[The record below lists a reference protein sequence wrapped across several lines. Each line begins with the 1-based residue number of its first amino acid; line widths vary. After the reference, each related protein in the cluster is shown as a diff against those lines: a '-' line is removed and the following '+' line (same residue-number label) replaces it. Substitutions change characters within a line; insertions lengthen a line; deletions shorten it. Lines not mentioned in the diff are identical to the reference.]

1 MASML
6 FMDWETQSDSDLP
19 VTGTLRYVLDP
30 STRPLLLSWAVDA
43 GDLRLWC
50 PDLSDELVPEVWAY
64 VLGRMWCYG
73 TGKARNGNGP
83 PFKGVPAEIVD
94 LCARPDGYVVA
105 WNSSFDR
112 QTWQQIATPD
122 YGFPRIEIEQTLD
135 AMAQGQASN
144 LPGQLEWAG
153 RMLGLGQKTVGGK
166 AIMQRFARRQ
176 DPLPGSKADIENL
189 MAKGLTREKA
199 IAAAIEAW
207 DLYLTYSVQDTALL
221 RDVWNCTRPLSLEEW
236 QVYWASERINDRGMM
251 IDTDVCRGAVA
262 YREEEAAFVASECLR
277 LTDGAITSPT
287 LTKQIND
294 WVYDHLPDDLAETM
308 VKARDEEGYVTRLT
322 GAKDVMGRLLEDIKA
337 SDTPPSDNVTEL
349 LEVLQFGRASS
360 SIKFEKM
367 LNQEVDSRIHG
378 QFVFNGARHRFSS
391 RGIQLHN
398 LPRAFFEDELDIM
411 DMVAARAPIEK
422 LRAYGPVSQTLS
434 RILRPTVIAPK
445 GKLLVWADYSAV
457 EARVNPW
464 LAGSREADEAVLEPF
479 RLMDA
484 DKTKSIPDVYVLNA
498 AVVFGIPADVLWE
511 RYRNGD
517 PEAKA
522 MRQAGKVMVLSLGF
536 LGSVGALKAMARGY
550 GIRLTDE
557 EAKVW
562 VDGWRDRNRWA
573 RRFGD
578 KVETAMFS
586 AMRQPMASFK
596 AGRVEYMFV
605 PNLMAGT
612 LVAILPDGRPITYPK
627 ARIEKKEKFG
637 KEQDTI
643 TYIDGMARMSMWP
656 GLAVENLTQ
665 FTAAGL
671 LREAIVRIEYGED
684 IGGQTIGHTHDEL
697 LLEAD
702 EDRALGVVG
711 RLVEKMTTGFDWI
724 EGLPLAAEPAMSWF
738 YSKNEKATA
747 VH

>member
-1 MASML
+1 MAT
-6 FMDWETQSDSDLP
+6 FIHQDFETQSEADLTI
-19 VTGTLRYVLDP
+19 VGGLKYNLDA
-30 STRPLLLSWAVDA
+30 STRALLWSWAIND
-43 GDLRLWC
+43 GPLKLWC
-50 PDLSDELVPEVWAY
+50 PDMSKELVPEVWAY
-64 VLGRMWCYG
+64 LLTRVAHIDTC
-73 TGKARNGNGP
+73 P
-83 PFKGVPAEIVD
+83 PEVVEA
-94 LCARPDGYVVA
+94 LAQPDTYVCG
-105 WNSSFDR
+105 WNQAFDR
-112 QTWQQIATPD
+112 GVWQQVVTPD
-122 YGFPRIEIEQTLD
+122 HGWPRIEIEQTLD
-135 AMAQGQASN
+135 VMSQAQASN

-153 RMLGLGQKTVGGK
+153 RALGLGHKTVGGK

-176 DPLPGSKADIENL
+176 DPLPGSEADIAAL
-189 MAKGLTREKA
+189 MAKGLSREKA
-199 IAAAIEAW
+199 IASAIEAW
-207 DLYLTYSVQDTALL
+207 DLYCTYAVQDTALM
-221 RDVWNCTRPLSLEEW
+221 RDVWNCTRPLTVEEW
-236 QVYWASERINDRGMM
+236 RVYWASERINDRGMM
-251 IDTDVCRGAVA
+251 IDLDVCRGAVA
-262 YREEEAAFVASECLR
+262 YREEEAAFVAAECAR

-287 LTKQIND
+287 LTKQINE
-294 WVYDHLPDDLAETM
+294 WLYERLPEDLAAGM
-308 VKARDEEGYVTRLT
+308 VKERDEETGEATRLT

-367 LNQEVDSRIHG
+367 LHQEVDSRVHG

-398 LPRAFFEDELDIM
+398 LPRAFFPDELDIL
-411 DMVAARAPIEK
+411 DLVAAQAPIEK
-422 LRAYGPVSQTLS
+422 LRAYGPVSQVLS
-434 RILRPTVIAPK
+434 RILRPTVIAPE
-445 GKLLVWADYSAV
+445 GKILVWADYSAV

-464 LAGSREADEAVLEPF
+464 LAGTRDADEAVLEPF

-498 AVVFGIPADVLWE
+498 AVVFNLDPDALWE
-511 RYRNGD
+511 RYVNGD

-550 GIRLTDE
+550 GIRLSDE
-557 EAKVW
+557 EAKTW

-578 KVETAMFS
+578 KVNEAMFS
-586 AMRQPMASFK
+586 AMRRPMTAFK

-627 ARIEKKEKFG
+627 ARIEKREKFG

-671 LREAIVRIEYGED
+671 LRESIVRIEEDD
-684 IGGQTIGHTHDEL
+684 IGGVTIGHTHDEL

-702 EDRALGVVG
+702 EDRADTVVK
-711 RLVEKMTTGFDWI
+711 RLVEKMTTGFTWTD
-724 EGLPLAAEPAMSWF
+724 GLPLAAEPAMSF
-738 YSKNEKATA
+738 YYSKNEKATA